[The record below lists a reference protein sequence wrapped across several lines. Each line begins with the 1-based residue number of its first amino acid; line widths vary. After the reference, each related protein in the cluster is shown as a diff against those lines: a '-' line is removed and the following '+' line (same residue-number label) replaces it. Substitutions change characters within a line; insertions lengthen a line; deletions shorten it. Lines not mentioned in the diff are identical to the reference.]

1 MRLRFHDVVAR
12 VRPGSFSR
20 RLIKRAQTV
29 QTLGTQVNS
38 DGVCPGNCSLV
49 AEEAYFALFWEIMLH
64 DLELMNSTTRS
75 ASASYRGFRV
85 LGFRYPG
92 LQLLRAF
99 MYLGFRYAGRHTREP
114 ETVSLNPRD
123 PYIQSWA
130 QLARDSQLGDF

>member
-64 DLELMNSTTRS
+64 DLELMNSTMRS

-85 LGFRYPG
+85 
-92 LQLLRAF
+92 
-99 MYLGFRYAGRHTREP
+99 LGFRYAGRHTREP